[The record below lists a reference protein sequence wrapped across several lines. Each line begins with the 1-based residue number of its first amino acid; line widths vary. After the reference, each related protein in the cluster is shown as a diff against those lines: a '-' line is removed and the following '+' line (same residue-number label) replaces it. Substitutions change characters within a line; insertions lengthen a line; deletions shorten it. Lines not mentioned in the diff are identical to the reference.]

1 MTDHET
7 IRHPLVDAVH
17 AGWVQSESRS
27 AVIYLSEGRADLF
40 VQAASGDVRVVLVT
54 DELSSLTEAY
64 YQAMRDYRGAWV
76 VRGQGGTLR
85 DGITGAKLAAIDDV
99 LASPAIRDID
109 DVAVDYLR
117 PKPTDQL
124 EILLNASVRHRAD
137 ADAVLGGFAEQ
148 ATTTL
153 QGVAPMGW
161 GVTEPATVG
170 WDRAELTAFARR
182 RMPADTQ
189 FALAGTR
196 THPLTGTLGVRRT
209 DRGLEEISQLFLGVG
224 AAGSDSAT
232 AAPER
237 VLGLLAAGEEKTMP
251 LIALALARPGVSSQL
266 RSPVLQAP
274 ANPLALLIGAPG
286 VRALGLDPARMVA
299 EFGAIAVGRPRIPAL
314 LFPLGTLDDLGWPR
328 VEAVLGAVDA
338 ERLGALLGSGT
349 TILDGLNARHR
360 MDTGLNDTGT
370 SESGGKHGA

>member
-1 MTDHET
+1 MTDQDIEQ

-27 AVIYLSEGRADLF
+27 TVIYLSEGRADLF
-40 VQAASGDVRVVLVT
+40 VQAANGGVRVVLVT

-85 DGITGAKLAAIDDV
+85 DGITGAKLSAIDEV
-99 LASPAIRDID
+99 LASPAINGID

-117 PKPTDQL
+117 PKPADQL
-124 EILLNASVRHRAD
+124 EILLSASVRHRAA

-148 ATTTL
+148 AATTL
-153 QGVAPMGW
+153 QGVAPEGW

-189 FALAGTR
+189 FALTGTR
-196 THPLTGTLGVRRT
+196 AHPLTGTLGVRRT

-224 AAGSDSAT
+224 PAGSDSAST
-232 AAPER
+232 APER
-237 VLGLLAAGEEKTMP
+237 VLGLLASGEEKTMP

-274 ANPLALLIGAPG
+274 PNPLALLIGAPG

-314 LFPLGTLDDLGWPR
+314 LFPLGTLDELGWPR

-338 ERLGALLGSGT
+338 ERLGALLGSGS

-360 MDTGLNDTGT
+360 RDDDTGM
-370 SESGGKHGA
+370 SESEGRHGA